1 MRGEVC
7 VTHLCHKVRLSLD
20 KLISTRKELAERYFS
35 VFIFIEDGDHSFYKR
50 VLVELRD
57 IKNLI
62 RV

>member
-1 MRGEVC
+1 
-7 VTHLCHKVRLSLD
+7 VRLSLD

-35 VFIFIEDGDHSFYKR
+35 VFIFIEDGDDSFYKR

>member
-1 MRGEVC
+1 
-7 VTHLCHKVRLSLD
+7 VRLSLD